1 MYKEII
7 ISIVIII
14 GIFSID
20 YVTQSYTENKMGE
33 IVNQLG
39 LIRQEIIKKDKDE
52 NKINQDL
59 NNIFENWKNSHTK
72 FAYYIEHDELE
83 KVETSLV
90 AFKGFVEVKEYE
102 TAVTELDK
110 ASFILEHIEQ
120 KTSLQLENI
129 F

>member
-7 ISIVIII
+7 ISIVIVI

-20 YVTQSYTENKMGE
+20 YITQSYTENKMGE
-33 IVNQLG
+33 LIKQLEVV
-39 LIRQEIIKKDKDE
+39 RQEITKKDKDE
-52 NKINQDL
+52 NKINQ
-59 NNIFENWKNSHTK
+59 NISNIFDNWKSSHTK
-72 FAYYIEHDELE
+72 LAYYIEHDELE

-120 KTSLQLENI
+120 KTSLKLENI